1 MPRMYS
7 FLNLIG
13 SSRSRSNGTAGQG
26 AGWCILL
33 AAMQVSYVHTAL
45 EKGFPVFFFVVY
57 GESGLVRLTLLRRN
71 DKHC

>member
-45 EKGFPVFFFVVY
+45 EHQFFFLVVY